1 MVGQFGDTRLRAKLV
16 AGCAGM
22 CVCVTLVCLLGGRVV
37 RTRTENQRGAQ
48 AQLIRRA
55 VGVESQVHSG
65 TEAGLAFLLTGDA
78 DERTRSLSMLD
89 TAVQDA
95 RRLAANPLSSG
106 DEADLLRGAVL
117 SIDRLRTSAVAL
129 FDDFDP
135 SHGVQ
140 QDRYLRFMGAAN
152 AANDQLAALH
162 AFTRSLNARSQ
173 EESGRQSD
181 VLTVL
186 VGVAA
191 ILLAMAFAAAY
202 TRLVRESTRRT
213 REELDES
220 KRMEGESRRAQKMEA
235 IGRLAGGIA
244 NEFNNKLSIILGY
257 SGIGLDG
264 MSLGDPM
271 FIPLSEIKQAGER
284 SAELTRQLLAL
295 SRHQPQ
301 ETRVLD
307 VGAVVD
313 GMKPMMGRVLGEKVE
328 VELVRDSAAC
338 TVEAPSGQIEQILT
352 NLVLNARDAMPNG
365 GHLRIEV
372 RAVEIADRDAKKRI
386 GLRPGRHVLLRLTDT
401 GVGMSA
407 DTLERIFEP
416 FFTTKEEAK
425 KEQGKGTGLGLG
437 LSTVFGMVQQRSG
450 HIQVESEY
458 GKGSTFEIYIPETK
472 PRAPRPQES
481 PSSGT
486 TRAART
492 ILVVEDEEQVL
503 RVVEQ
508 ILRRH
513 RYGVLVAQ
521 NAKEALS
528 ICERHPGNIDLLVTD
543 VVMQEM
549 NGPELAEQLLE
560 RRPEMKVLYMS
571 GYTGDVELLSGE
583 EGENSSF
590 LQKPVTPETLR
601 RKVRGILHSRRAPG
615 SSIPSA

>member
-1 MVGQFGDTRLRAKLV
+1 
-16 AGCAGM
+16 
-22 CVCVTLVCLLGGRVV
+22 
-37 RTRTENQRGAQ
+37 
-48 AQLIRRA
+48 
-55 VGVESQVHSG
+55 
-65 TEAGLAFLLTGDA
+65 
-78 DERTRSLSMLD
+78 
-89 TAVQDA
+89 
-95 RRLAANPLSSG
+95 
-106 DEADLLRGAVL
+106 
-117 SIDRLRTSAVAL
+117 
-129 FDDFDP
+129 
-135 SHGVQ
+135 
-140 QDRYLRFMGAAN
+140 
-152 AANDQLAALH
+152 
-162 AFTRSLNARSQ
+162 
-173 EESGRQSD
+173 
-181 VLTVL
+181 
-186 VGVAA
+186 
-191 ILLAMAFAAAY
+191 
-202 TRLVRESTRRT
+202 
-213 REELDES
+213 
-220 KRMEGESRRAQKMEA
+220 
-235 IGRLAGGIA
+235 
-244 NEFNNKLSIILGY
+244 
-257 SGIGLDG
+257 
-264 MSLGDPM
+264 M

-450 HIQVESEY
+450 HIQVESES

-601 RKVRGILHSRRAPG
+601 RKVRGILHSPRAPG